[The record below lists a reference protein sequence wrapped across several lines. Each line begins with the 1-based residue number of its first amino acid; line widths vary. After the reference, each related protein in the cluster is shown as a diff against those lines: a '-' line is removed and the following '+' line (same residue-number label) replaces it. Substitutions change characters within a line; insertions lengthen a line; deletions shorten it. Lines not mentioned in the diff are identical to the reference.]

1 MSGTTT
7 RRPGVVLAVILV
19 TQLMVILDATV
30 VNIAMPK
37 IQHALDFSPSSLSWV
52 QNAYALAFG
61 GLLLLGARAGD
72 LLGRRRVFI
81 TGVGVFTLAS
91 LLGGLAPN
99 AELLLTARV
108 LQGVGGAIAAPAAL
122 TLMMLTYREGPERMK
137 ALGYYSLVSSGGG
150 SVGLV
155 LGGMLT
161 DWASWRW
168 GLIINVPIG
177 IGLIIAARRVLTETE
192 RETGRFDI
200 AGAVTSTLGITS
212 VVYGFIRVADIGWTA
227 PEALAAFGAGVVL
240 LVSFVLIER
249 RVSHPIVPLR
259 LFKSASRSASYL
271 TMLLVVGTM
280 FGMFFFLTQ
289 FLQGVLELSPLAAG
303 LAFLPMT
310 GLLFTASRIVP
321 RVLNRVDGT
330 RLMLI
335 GSLLI
340 TTGTLWLTQLD
351 ASSSY
356 LANVVGPMVV
366 FGLGA
371 GMLFIPLVG
380 RAISNVAPEDSG
392 AASGLLNVVQQVG
405 GALGLG
411 ILVTVFGTA
420 SRNSAGTTPRAVLT
434 DGVHAAFIGA
444 AVYAVLSLSMIV
456 ISVKPWTWRRRSER
470 PAEGDPLAVDAE
482 AKALVETEGSSG
494 AVGVHT

>member
-7 RRPGVVLAVILV
+7 RRPGLVLAVILV

-81 TGVGVFTLAS
+81 TGVGIFTLAS

-168 GLIINVPIG
+168 GLFINVPIG
-177 IGLIIAARRVLTETE
+177 IGLIIAASRVLTETE

-200 AGAVTSTLGITS
+200 AGALTSTLGIS
-212 VVYGFIRVADIGWTA
+212 SLVYGFIRVGDIGWTA
-227 PEALAAFGAGVVL
+227 AEVLVAFGAGVVL
-240 LVSFVLIER
+240 LAAFVLIER

-259 LFKSASRSASYL
+259 LFRSASRSAAYV

-321 RVLNRVDGT
+321 RLLNRIDGS
-330 RLMLI
+330 RLMLA

-340 TTGTLWLTQLD
+340 TTGTIWLTQLN
-351 ASSSY
+351 ANSTY
-356 LANVVGPMVV
+356 LANVVGPLVV

-380 RAISNVAPEDSG
+380 RAIANVAPEDSG

-411 ILVTVFGTA
+411 ILVTLFGTA

-444 AVYAVLSLSMIV
+444 LVYAALSLTMIV
-456 ISVKPWTWRRRSER
+456 ISVKPWTWLRRTAEPIET
-470 PAEGDPLAVDAE
+470 PAEKVAVD
-482 AKALVETEGSSG
+482 S
-494 AVGVHT
+494 HF

>member
-30 VNIAMPK
+30 VNIAMPE

-81 TGVGVFTLAS
+81 TGVSLFTLAS

-177 IGLIIAARRVLTETE
+177 IGLIIAARKVLTETE

-200 AGAVTSTLGITS
+200 AGAVTSTVGITA

-227 PEALAAFGAGVVL
+227 AEVLTAFIAGVVL
-240 LVSFVLIER
+240 LVAFVLIER

-259 LFKSASRSASYL
+259 LFRNASRSASYL

-310 GLLFTASRIVP
+310 GLLFAASRFVP
-321 RVLNRVDGT
+321 RVLNRIDGS
-330 RLMLI
+330 RLMLV

-340 TTGTLWLTQLD
+340 TTGTVWLTQLD
-351 ASSSY
+351 ASSTY

-380 RAISNVAPEDSG
+380 RAIANVAPEDSG

-444 AVYAVLSLSMIV
+444 VVYAVLSLAMIV
-456 ISVKPWTWRRRSER
+456 ISVKPWTWFRRSQG

-482 AKALVETEGSSG
+482 AKALVETEGTSG
-494 AVGVHT
+494 VVGVHT